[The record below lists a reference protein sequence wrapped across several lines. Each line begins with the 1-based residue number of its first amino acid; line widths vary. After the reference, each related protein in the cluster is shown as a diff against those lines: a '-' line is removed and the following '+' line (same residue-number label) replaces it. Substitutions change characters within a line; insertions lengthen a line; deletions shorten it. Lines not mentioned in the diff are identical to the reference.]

1 MTTRLASRMSL
12 FVLAAA
18 AAAPAQALAVKGLDP
33 VALCNG
39 QEVAGQ
45 RDLAVRHGA
54 YVYQFATA
62 ANAAAFQAA
71 PQRYA
76 IQWDGACARMGPLSG
91 TGDAER
97 FLVYDGRIY
106 IFASDACRD
115 GFRKKPEL
123 FLDPDAPKPEP
134 DAEAVAAGARL
145 LERAVASHGGRERLL
160 AWRSYRHDREFEK
173 NGMTEQHRLLCVW
186 PDRMRRDHDVL
197 QGDKAWRYARLLT
210 GAEGAFVDN
219 GKPRPMG
226 DAARRESQR
235 DLLHEPLFALRLASG
250 GGAIVCG
257 RGTNTVGGIAV
268 EEFELWLAACSVV
281 FGVDAE
287 GRVRTARYR
296 GRGPGLWFGAVECV
310 FDDFTTVGGL
320 LLPQSVRA
328 TFDGKDAPGLAERR
342 QHLEVDGTI
351 DPKLLELPR

>member
-1 MTTRLASRMSL
+1 MTTRPASLLSL

-18 AAAPAQALAVKGLDP
+18 NAAPAQALAVKGLDP

-39 QEVAGQ
+39 QEVAGKP
-45 RDLAVRHGA
+45 DLAVRHGA

-62 ANAAAFQAA
+62 ANAAVFQGA

-91 TGDAER
+91 TGDPER
-97 FLVYDGRIY
+97 FVVHDDHIF

-115 GFRKKPEL
+115 SFLKKPAL

-134 DAEAVAAGARL
+134 DAEAHAAGVRL
-145 LERAVASHGGRERLL
+145 LERAFTGHGGRDRLL
-160 AWRSYRHDREFEK
+160 AWRSYRHDREVQK
-173 NGMTEQHRLLCVW
+173 DGMTEQFRFACEW
-186 PDRMRRDHDVL
+186 PDRVRRDHDIS
-197 QGDKAWRYARLLT
+197 QGDQSWRFARLLA
-210 GAEGAFVDN
+210 GDRGQFIDN

-226 DAARRESQR
+226 DAARREMR
-235 DLLHEPLFALRLASG
+235 RNLLHEPLFALRLACS
-250 GGAIVCG
+250 GGAIAAG
-257 RGTNTVGGIAV
+257 RGANTVGGVAV
-268 EEFELWLAACSVV
+268 EEFELWQEACSVV
-281 FGVDAE
+281 LGVDAE

-342 QHLEVDGTI
+342 QHLEVDAPI